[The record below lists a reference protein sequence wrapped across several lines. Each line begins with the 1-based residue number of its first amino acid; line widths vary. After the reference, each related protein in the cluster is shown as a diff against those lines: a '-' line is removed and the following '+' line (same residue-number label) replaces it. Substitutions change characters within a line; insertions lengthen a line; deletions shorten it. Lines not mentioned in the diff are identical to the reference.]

1 VLRNNRSLSSSN
13 NLSYSP
19 LIWVEFNLWFLK
31 ITPIFVYQYN
41 AHAVLLGSW
50 SDHRS
55 WILKWQANLGNKQS
69 KSQELENIFWSWTW
83 NYFGII
89 YWIKMMK
96 LGQMI
101 IIIGQSDCQ
110 DVGHRFGKLLRVKS
124 KENSFKKLKWYTYPW
139 WWMIRWA
146 IFSWTAM
153 DPKDLV
159 DGIAI
164 KQMTNL
170 VLDPSWCIIN

>member
-1 VLRNNRSLSSSN
+1 
-13 NLSYSP
+13 
-19 LIWVEFNLWFLK
+19 
-31 ITPIFVYQYN
+31 
-41 AHAVLLGSW
+41 
-50 SDHRS
+50 
-55 WILKWQANLGNKQS
+55 
-69 KSQELENIFWSWTW
+69 
-83 NYFGII
+83 
-89 YWIKMMK
+89 MK

-124 KENSFKKLKWYTYPW
+124 KENSFKKLKWYTYPAW

>member
-50 SDHRS
+50 SDHHGFWNDKQIWETNNQRV
-55 WILKWQANLGNKQS
+55 KNLRISSDHG
-69 KSQELENIFWSWTW
+69 L
-83 NYFGII
+83 GII
-89 YWIKMMK
+89 LELYINWIKMMK

-124 KENSFKKLKWYTYPW
+124 KENSFKKLELIYL
-139 WWMIRWA
+139 
-146 IFSWTAM
+146 SSLVM
-153 DPKDLV
+153 DD
-159 DGIAI
+159 
-164 KQMTNL
+164 
-170 VLDPSWCIIN
+170 

>member
-50 SDHRS
+50 SDHHGFWNDKQIWETNNQRV
-55 WILKWQANLGNKQS
+55 KNLRI
-69 KSQELENIFWSWTW
+69 NIFWSWTW

-124 KENSFKKLKWYTYPW
+124 KENSFKKLELIYLSSL
-139 WWMIRWA
+139 M
-146 IFSWTAM
+146 M
-153 DPKDLV
+153 DD
-159 DGIAI
+159 
-164 KQMTNL
+164 
-170 VLDPSWCIIN
+170 